1 MHETGGSIVGQIY
14 DKFYDPRGLI
24 TQAKLAGHPVTYVAI
39 NYRLGSEWPFGLSS
53 PFPNISTVLGFA
65 SSSALRAGKSEN
77 AGLRDQRLGLEWV
90 RANIGWFGGD
100 ADRITAF
107 GQSAGGTDISMQYL
121 AYGGERGA
129 PFTRAIMESG
139 TATTQLGML
148 GNSSTV
154 HTAAVTVKVGCAT
167 DEEDAGSAKALA
179 CLRTLPLQILLDVE
193 IAYAQTTFPPW
204 GFTVFGPVVD
214 GDFFPAS
221 PSSLYRS
228 GRFSKNIAM
237 IAGWTH
243 DDPSILTPTTLNS
256 SSSLKALLGVT
267 LPAVSPQT
275 ITDLVSL
282 YPLQDFDAPYAANDQ
297 VARQFYQGSRIFRD
311 LLFTCPALAFGAA
324 NLAHNAT
331 ANIRFYEFN
340 QTVFTKPFY
349 APRNETYLGVSHFSE
364 IPYVFDELDSFGVK
378 DETQLRAAAGLS
390 RAWSSF
396 AAKGHPGPA
405 FRAWSTAYPDGKAPA
420 GVSGGNKDA
429 RVVMNVLGGVDA
441 GIKTLQLGGSDIQI
455 QRCEFLN
462 RLTAQEL
469 V

>member
-1 MHETGGSIVGQIY
+1 MPLPDV
-14 DKFYDPRGLI
+14 P
-24 TQAKLAGHPVTYVAI
+24 
-39 NYRLGSEWPFGLSS
+39 
-53 PFPNISTVLGFA
+53 TVLGFA
-65 SSSALRAGKSEN
+65 SSAALRAAKSEN

-90 RANIGWFGGD
+90 KANIGCFGGD

-121 AYGGERGA
+121 AYGGARGA

-139 TATTQLGML
+139 TATTQLGIV

-154 HTAAVTVKVGCAT
+154 HTAAVTVKVGCAM
-167 DEEDAGSAKALA
+167 DEQDAGSAKALT
-179 CLRTLPLQILLDVE
+179 CLRALPLQTLLDVE

-228 GRFSKNIAM
+228 GRFSKNIPM

-256 SSSLKALLGVT
+256 SSSLKALFGAT
-267 LPAVSPQT
+267 LPAVSPET

-297 VARQFYQGSRIFRD
+297 VAREFYQGSRIFRD

-340 QTVFTKPFY
+340 QTIFTKLFY
-349 APRNETYLGVSHFSE
+349 TPRNETYLGISHFSE
-364 IPYVFDELDSFGVK
+364 TPYVFDELESFGVK
-378 DETQLRAAAGLS
+378 DETELGAAARVS

-396 AAKGHPGPA
+396 AVEGHPGSGFP
-405 FRAWSTAYPDGKAPA
+405 AWSTAYPDGKAPA
-420 GVSGGNKDA
+420 GVGGGGDPNA
-429 RVVMNVLGGVDA
+429 RVVLNVLGGVDA
-441 GIKTLQLGGSDIQI
+441 GIKTLQLGGSDMQI

-462 RLTAQEL
+462 GLTAQEL